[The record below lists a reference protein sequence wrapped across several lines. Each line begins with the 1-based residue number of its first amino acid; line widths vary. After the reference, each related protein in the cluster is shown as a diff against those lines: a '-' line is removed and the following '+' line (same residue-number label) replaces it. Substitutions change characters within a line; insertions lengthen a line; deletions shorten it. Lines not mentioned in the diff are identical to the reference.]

1 MDITDGDITAR
12 AITAEKKIEL
22 RSIKMVNAADTT
34 TRQADTYYDA
44 MAAPQHE
51 PTPGVYIL
59 QKPASHM
66 DGRFGDIF

>member
-1 MDITDGDITAR
+1 
-12 AITAEKKIEL
+12 
-22 RSIKMVNAADTT
+22 MVNAADTT